1 MESLRHRCEPLR
13 PRDRHEHHRV
23 STPLELLFDLTFVI
37 AYGAAAHQLAHALAA
52 GHHAAGIGGF
62 AFAIFAVSWA
72 WINFSWFA
80 SAYDNDDWLYR
91 LTTMGQMVGV
101 LILGLG
107 LPAMFRGLEHGV
119 LDNRA
124 MVLGYVI
131 MRVPMVALLARA
143 AKNDPARRRGLHLRI
158 ASIVVS
164 QVGWCLL
171 ILVRDHLAL
180 CVALTA
186 IPLAIEVGT
195 PIVVDRRHGGL
206 PWHAHH
212 IAERYGLVV
221 IIALGEGLV
230 GTMAT
235 LAAVVGPGGPG
246 WSMDVALVGLA
257 GTAMTFGM
265 WWIYFVIPS
274 APLLHA
280 HRDRATG
287 WGHGHMLLFGAL
299 IAVGAGLHVAAY
311 AIDDS
316 SKLSVPA
323 TILCTAIPLAIYV
336 GCVFGLYGLI
346 TRSSDPSHRWML
358 VGSFAV
364 IAAAVGLAFAG
375 VPLVWALAALA
386 LAPWVTVVGYETVG
400 HRHNT
405 ALVEAAAAHHDAA

>member
-1 MESLRHRCEPLR
+1 MRG
-13 PRDRHEHHRV
+13 RDPHEHHRV

-52 GHHAAGIGGF
+52 GHHAAGLGGF

-91 LTTMGQMVGV
+91 VTTMGQMVGV

-107 LPAMFRGLEHGV
+107 LPAMFQGLEHGV

-143 AKNDPARRRGLHLRI
+143 AKHDLARRRSLHLRI

-171 ILVRDHLAL
+171 LLVREHLAL
-180 CVALTA
+180 CVALTV

-195 PIVVDRRHGGL
+195 PIVADRRHGAL

-246 WSMDVALVGLA
+246 WSKDVALVGLA

-265 WWIYFVIPS
+265 WWIYFVVPS

-280 HRDRATG
+280 HRERANG
-287 WGHGHMLLFGAL
+287 WGHGHMLLFAAL
-299 IAVGAGLHVAAY
+299 IAVGAGLHVAAS
-311 AIDDS
+311 AIDHS
-316 SKLSVPA
+316 SQLSVPA
-323 TILCTAIPLAIYV
+323 TILCTAIPLALYV
-336 GCVFGLYGLI
+336 GSVFALHGLI

-358 VGSFAV
+358 IGAFAV

-375 VPLVWALAALA
+375 VPLVWALVVLA
-386 LAPWVTVVGYETVG
+386 LAPWVIVVGYETVG
-400 HRHNT
+400 HRHNR
-405 ALVEAAAAHHDAA
+405 ALLHAAAAHHEPS